1 VIAKYFLVLW
11 MTFAL
16 MGHSVISYA
25 QLPVDPSIVHG
36 HAVIDTVGSHMTV
49 INTPNTILNWQS
61 FAIGT
66 DSSVYFLQQSAESMV
81 LNRVTGNDPSHIFGS
96 LGSNGHIW
104 LINPYGVLFG
114 EHARIDAAGLVASTM
129 GIANIDFLAK
139 NYHFNSTNITGEIK
153 NQGEIRTSLGG
164 RVWLMGDRVQNDGL
178 VQTPSGQTV
187 IAAGKSVEFVDSGA
201 PNVVVRVK
209 APENE
214 VVNLGSLV
222 ATSGQVD
229 LHGSI
234 VNQEGIVRANS
245 VGADEIGRIVLKADQ
260 VTLAKNSQTQ
270 ADQGTV
276 HMEASSTLNN
286 WGGISGKEIALTANE
301 ILQQGQISAQS
312 GNVTLTAKTST
323 YLDGSID
330 VSNDQG
336 MGGNIRL
343 TTNRLEGMA
352 GGVLRADGEQGGS
365 IRVEGNGMIA
375 FSSTLAATGNKQ
387 GGTIEVTGDQV
398 YLLNADVD
406 ASGGAQGGI
415 VHLGGGWQGSGDLP
429 HAREVLVGVGSEIK
443 ANGGTDVDAKGGEIA
458 VWSTQSSEHYGSLQA
473 QNGGRIELSSKGE
486 IRQTG
491 NIQAGAGGEVLFDP
505 KNLIITDSPPDNL
518 TLARILVSGS
528 VNGKPELANGDNFG
542 TSVALDGDR
551 LAIGAPR
558 DDTGGQDRGAV
569 HLFTGMETDNMT
581 GLTWQKVLTS
591 SSGAIGMPSLEDS
604 GFFGTAVA
612 LDGDRLA
619 VGARGAILS
628 DGNHGAVYL
637 FSGVGANF
645 SGLTW
650 QKSLTSGTNGMP
662 VLGTFDFFGTSLAM
676 DGDRLAVGA
685 SGDSVSGKNSGAV
698 HLFTGLETNNM
709 SGLTW
714 QKKLSSGTGANN
726 MPALADSDFFGWSL
740 AMDGDRLAVGA
751 LGDSLGGG
759 NRGAVHLFTGL
770 ETNNM
775 SGLTWQKK
783 LSSDTGANNMPAL
796 ANSDFFG
803 WSLAMDGDRLAVGA
817 FGDSSSGSSR
827 GAVHL
832 FTGLE
837 TNNMSGLTWQQRLAS
852 GTGASNMPALADG
865 SGFGWSLALDG
876 GRLAVGVLSNNDGNS
891 AVYLFNGIS
900 KLNNGT
906 TDATFA
912 ANPSATSYITPALIT
927 ALLDAGTFVTLQANN
942 DITVQSDI
950 TAGKIGTSSNF
961 MLQAGRN
968 ISLNANITTNNGNFT
983 AIAGDST
990 ANSSFRDPGTPT
1002 VTIANNASLNVGSG
1016 LATIAA
1022 INGDFINNNGDS
1034 AILTDGAGRW
1044 LVYASNPASS
1054 SEGFSPA
1061 NHNRD
1066 FNQSFA
1072 LGNVPSKAAIG
1083 NWFLYSSGDI
1093 PAPALTPTPAQKQ
1106 ETLDTLVQS
1115 MNASVSGAKAV
1126 RSEFV
1131 EGEVID
1137 MMSSLI
1143 PNFGRLDLAR
1153 MSRTEMQLLI
1163 NDRKEFKQKLF
1174 ADAIYKL
1181 ELDPRLSD
1189 VPLCSNIMEINS
1201 GLCRISADQSKEYK
1215 SKVAETEPLLH
1226 KSRYKTKVAS
1236 IPQIGQKFV
1245 VLFGIDK
1252 YADKTIPS
1260 LENAV
1265 IDAEVVG
1272 KLFAD
1277 KLGYEIL
1284 VVQNAT
1290 RADIVRTLNQLS
1302 IEMAKNDS
1310 VIVYYAGHGYQS
1322 EKTGAGYWIPS
1333 DASAKDPASWISNAS
1348 VSEMLSGI
1356 HSNQI
1361 MMISDSCY
1369 SGVFTR
1375 EEKLNKLSD
1384 NKVQPVDILA
1394 NRSVVAMSAGN
1405 DEPVADEGREGHSI
1419 FAWYLMQTIRNV
1431 DNWKLGNN
1439 IFEQVQREVRRS
1451 FPQTPQYGAIISA
1464 GYEKDTD
1471 YLFEFRKLEAM
1482 H

>member
-1 VIAKYFLVLW
+1 MVIKYFLGLW
-11 MTFAL
+11 MAVSL
-16 MGHSVISYA
+16 IGHSFISYA

-36 HAVIDTVGSHMTV
+36 GAVIDSVGNHMTI
-49 INTPNTILNWQS
+49 INIPNTILDWQS
-61 FAIGT
+61 FSIGT

-129 GIANIDFLAK
+129 DISNIDFLAK
-139 NYHFNSTNITGEIK
+139 KYYFNSTGITGEVR
-153 NQGEIRTSLGG
+153 NQGEIRTSFGG

-178 VQTPSGQTV
+178 VQTPNGQTI

-222 ATSGQVD
+222 ASSGQVD

-234 VNQEGIVRANS
+234 VNQQGIVRANS
-245 VGADEIGRIVLKADQ
+245 VGTDEAGRIILKADQ
-260 VTLAKNSQTQ
+260 TTLAKNSQTQ
-270 ADQGTV
+270 ADQGTLQ
-276 HMEASSTLNN
+276 MEASVTLNN
-286 WGGISGKEIALTANE
+286 WGVISGKDITLTANE
-301 ILQQGQISAQS
+301 ILQQGQLSALGGS
-312 GNVTLTAKTST
+312 VVLTAKTST

-330 VSNDQG
+330 VSNGQG
-336 MGGNIRL
+336 TAGNIQL
-343 TTNRLEGMA
+343 TTNKLEGMA
-352 GGVLRADGEQGGS
+352 GGVLRADGEQGGN
-365 IRVEGNGMIA
+365 IRVEGSGSVA
-375 FSSTLAATGNKQ
+375 FSSTLTATGNKQ
-387 GGTIEVTGDQV
+387 GGTIEVTGDHV
-398 YLLNADVD
+398 YLLNADIE
-406 ASGGAQGGI
+406 ASGGTQGGI
-415 VHLGGGWQGSGDLP
+415 VHLGGGWQGGGDLS
-429 HAREVLVGVGSEIK
+429 HAREVLVGVGSEVK
-443 ANGGTDVDAKGGEIA
+443 ANGDTGTDAKGGEIV

-491 NIQAGAGGEVLFDP
+491 DILVGVGGEVLFDP
-505 KNLIITDSPPDNL
+505 KNLIITDNPPDNL
-518 TLARILVSGS
+518 TLARILASGS

-551 LAIGAPR
+551 LAVGAPR
-558 DDTGGQDRGAV
+558 DDTSGRDRGVV

-591 SSGAIGMPSLEDS
+591 NGGAIGMLPLEDFD
-604 GFFGTAVA
+604 FFGTAVA

-619 VGARGAILS
+619 VGVRGTILS
-628 DGNHGAVYL
+628 DSNQGAVHL
-637 FSGVGANF
+637 FSGVGTDF

-662 VLGTFDFFGTSLAM
+662 VLGVFDFFGTSLAM

-685 SGDSVSGKNSGAV
+685 SGDSVSGKN
-698 HLFTGLETNNM
+698 
-709 SGLTW
+709 
-714 QKKLSSGTGANN
+714 
-726 MPALADSDFFGWSL
+726 
-740 AMDGDRLAVGA
+740 
-751 LGDSLGGG
+751 
-759 NRGAVHLFTGL
+759 RGAVHLFSGM

-783 LSSDTGANNMPAL
+783 LSSDTGASNMPAL
-796 ANSDFFG
+796 ADSDFFG
-803 WSLAMDGDRLAVGA
+803 WSLALDGDRLAVGALGDSLSGGNRGAVHLFSGMETNNMSGLIWQKKLSSDTGASNMPALADSDFFGWSLALGGDRLAVGA
-817 FGDSSSGSSR
+817 FGDSSRGSDR

-837 TNNMSGLTWQQRLAS
+837 TVNMSGLTWQQKLAS
-852 GTGASNMPALADG
+852 GTGANNMPSLVDG

-876 GRLAVGVLSNNDGNS
+876 DRLAVGVLSSNVGDS

-900 KLNNGT
+900 KLSNGV
-906 TDATFA
+906 TDTFFS

-950 TAGKIGTSSNF
+950 AAGKIGTSSNF

-968 ISLNANITTNNGNFT
+968 ISFDANITTNNSNFT
-983 AIAGDST
+983 AIAGDSA
-990 ANSSFRDPGTPT
+990 ANSDFRDSGTPT

-1034 AILTDGAGRW
+1034 AILTDGIGRW
-1044 LVYASNPASS
+1044 LVYSSNPTSS
-1054 SEGFSPA
+1054 LEGFSST
-1061 NHNRD
+1061 NHNRE
-1066 FNQSFA
+1066 FNQSFV
-1072 LGNVPSKAAIG
+1072 LGNVPGKAALG
-1083 NWFLYSSGDI
+1083 NWFFYSGENLDSV
-1093 PAPALTPTPAQKQ
+1093 QQQ
-1106 ETLDTLVQS
+1106 EPPDTLNTLIVS
-1115 MNASVSGAKAV
+1115 TNVSVPSAKAV
-1126 RSEFV
+1126 PDGFA
-1131 EGEVID
+1131 GGKVID
-1137 MMSSLI
+1137 MMSSII

-1153 MSRTEMQLLI
+1153 MSRAEMQLLV
-1163 NDRKEFKQKLF
+1163 NDRKEFKQALF

-1201 GLCRISADQSKEYK
+1201 GLCRISDDQSKDYK
-1215 SKVAETEPLLH
+1215 SKVTKVQPLLH

-1236 IPQIGQKFV
+1236 IPQIGQKFI
-1245 VLFGIDK
+1245 VLFGIDQ

-1260 LENAV
+1260 LENA
-1265 IDAEVVG
+1265 IRDAEVVG
-1272 KLFAD
+1272 QLFAD

-1302 IEMAKNDS
+1302 TEMAKNDS
-1310 VIVYYAGHGYQS
+1310 VVVYYAGHGYQS

-1348 VSEMLSGI
+1348 ISEMLSGI

-1375 EEKLNKLSD
+1375 EEKLKLSD

-1405 DEPVADEGREGHSI
+1405 DEPVADEGRGGHSI

-1439 IFEQVQREVRRS
+1439 IFEQVQREVKKS

-1464 GYEKDTD
+1464 GYEKNTD
-1471 YLFEFRKLEAM
+1471 YLFEFRQLEAM

>member
-1 VIAKYFLVLW
+1 MVIKYFLALW
-11 MTFAL
+11 MTL
-16 MGHSVISYA
+16 SLIGYSLTSYA
-25 QLPVDPSIVHG
+25 QLPIDPSIVHG
-36 HAVIDTVGSHMTV
+36 HAVIDTAGNHMTI
-49 INTPNTILNWQS
+49 INTPNTILDWQS
-61 FAIGT
+61 FSIGT
-66 DSSVYFLQQSAESMV
+66 DSSVYFQQQSAESMI
-81 LNRVTGNDPSHIFGS
+81 LNRVTGNDASHIFGS

-114 EHARIDAAGLVASTM
+114 EHARIDAAGLVASTLD
-129 GIANIDFLAK
+129 IANIDFLAK
-139 NYHFNSTNITGEIK
+139 KYHFNSTGTTGEIK

-201 PNVVVRVK
+201 PNIVVRVK

-229 LHGSI
+229 LHSSI
-234 VNQEGIVRANS
+234 VNQEGIVRVNS
-245 VGADEIGRIVLKADQ
+245 LGTDAAGHIVLKADQ
-260 VTLAKNSQTQ
+260 ATLAVNSQTQ
-270 ADQGTV
+270 ADKGSV
-276 HMEASSTLNN
+276 HMEVSSTLNN
-286 WGGISGKEIALTANE
+286 WGAISGKEIALTANE
-301 ILQQGQISAQS
+301 ILQKGQISAQS
-312 GNVTLTAKTST
+312 GNVALTAKTST

-330 VSNDQG
+330 VSNVQG
-336 MGGNIRL
+336 TGGNIWL
-343 TTNRLEGMA
+343 TTNKLEGMA
-352 GGVLRADGEQGGS
+352 GGALRADGEQGGN
-365 IRVEGNGMIA
+365 IRVDGNGIVA

-398 YLLNADVD
+398 YLLNADVN
-406 ASGGAQGGI
+406 ASGGTQGGA
-415 VHLGGGWQGSGDLP
+415 VHLGGGWQGGGELP
-429 HAREVLVGVGSEIK
+429 YAREVLVGVGSEVK
-443 ANGGTDVDAKGGEIA
+443 ANGGTDINAKGGEIV

-473 QNGGRIELSSKGE
+473 KNGGHIELSSKGE
-486 IRQTG
+486 IRQIG
-491 NIQAGAGGEVLFDP
+491 DMQVGVGGEVLFDP
-505 KNLIITDSPPDNL
+505 KNLIITDNPPDNL
-518 TLARILVSGS
+518 ALARILASGS
-528 VNGKPELANGDNFG
+528 VNGKPELASGDNFG

-551 LAIGAPR
+551 LAVGAPR
-558 DDTGGQDRGAV
+558 DDTSGRDRGAV

-591 SSGAIGMPSLEDS
+591 SSGAIGMPSLEDFN
-604 GFFGTAVA
+604 FFGTAVA
-612 LDGDRLA
+612 LGGDRLA

-628 DGNHGAVYL
+628 DSNHGAVYL
-637 FSGVGANF
+637 FSGVGADF

-662 VLGTFDFFGTSLAM
+662 VLSAFDFFGTSLAM
-676 DGDRLAVGA
+676 DGDRLAIGA
-685 SGDSVSGKNSGAV
+685 SGDSASGKNSGAV
-698 HLFTGLETNNM
+698 HLFAGLETNNM
-709 SGLTW
+709 SGLAW
-714 QKKLSSGTGANN
+714 QKKLSSDTGANN

-740 AMDGDRLAVGA
+740 AMDGDRLAVGV
-751 LGDSLGGG
+751 LGDSLSGG
-759 NRGAVHLFTGL
+759 NRGAVHLFTGM
-770 ETNNM
+770 ETSNL

-783 LSSDTGANNMPAL
+783 LFSDTGANNMPAL

-817 FGDSSSGSSR
+817 FGDSLSGSSR

-837 TNNMSGLTWQQRLAS
+837 TANMSGLTWQQRLAS
-852 GTGASNMPALADG
+852 GTGANNMTSLADG

-876 GRLAVGVLSNNDGNS
+876 DRLAVGILSNNGGDS

-900 KLNNGT
+900 KLSNGM
-906 TDATFA
+906 TDTAFA
-912 ANPSATSYITPALIT
+912 ANPSATSYITPASIT

-950 TAGKIGTSSNF
+950 TAGKIGTSSNL

-968 ISLNANITTNNGNFT
+968 ISLDANITTNNGNFT
-983 AIAGDST
+983 AIAGDSAT
-990 ANSSFRDPGTPT
+990 NSDFRDPGTPT

-1022 INGDFINNNGDS
+1022 VNGDFINNNGDS
-1034 AILTDGAGRW
+1034 AIVTDGVGRW

-1054 SEGFSPA
+1054 LEGFSPA
-1061 NHNRD
+1061 NHNKD

-1072 LGNVPSKAAIG
+1072 LGNVPGKAAIG
-1083 NWFLYSSGDI
+1083 NWFFYSKGDI
-1093 PAPALTPTPAQKQ
+1093 NSTFPNPVQKQ

-1115 MNASVSGAKAV
+1115 VNASASGAKGV
-1126 RSEFV
+1126 RNEFV
-1131 EGEVID
+1131 EGKVID

-1153 MSRTEMQLLI
+1153 MSRAEMQLLV
-1163 NDRKEFKQKLF
+1163 NDRKEFKQALF
-1174 ADAIYKL
+1174 ADAIYRL

-1189 VPLCSNIMEINS
+1189 VPLCSNIMEVNS

-1215 SKVAETEPLLH
+1215 SGVTEVQPLRH
-1226 KSRYKTKVAS
+1226 KNRYKTKVAS

-1252 YADKTIPS
+1252 YVDKTIPS
-1260 LENAV
+1260 LENAI

-1272 KLFAD
+1272 QLFAD
-1277 KLGYEIL
+1277 KLGYEAL
-1284 VVQNAT
+1284 VVRNAT

-1302 IEMAKNDS
+1302 TEMAKNDS
-1310 VIVYYAGHGYQS
+1310 VVVYYAGHGYQN

-1348 VSEMLSGI
+1348 ISEMLSGI

-1375 EEKLNKLSD
+1375 EEKLKLSD
-1384 NKVQPVDILA
+1384 NKAQPVDILA

-1405 DEPVADEGREGHSI
+1405 DEPVADEGRGGHSI

-1439 IFEQVQREVRRS
+1439 IFEQVQREVRKS

-1464 GYEKDTD
+1464 GYEKNTD
-1471 YLFEFRKLEAM
+1471 YLFEFRQLEAM